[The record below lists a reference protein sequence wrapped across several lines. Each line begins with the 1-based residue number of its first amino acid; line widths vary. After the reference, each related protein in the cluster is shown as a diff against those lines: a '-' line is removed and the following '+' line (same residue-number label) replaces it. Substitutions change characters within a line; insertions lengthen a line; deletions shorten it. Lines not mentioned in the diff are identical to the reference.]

1 MIGIR
6 WQDERCL
13 SFLRRK
19 QSLGIEVLE
28 EILGI
33 KRSNST
39 SIDEDR
45 RREWQKPIP
54 WKIKSKEKWLE
65 MNRITTC

>member
-13 SFLRRK
+13 SFSRRK

-45 RREWQKPIP
+45 RRDWHACDRQQTQSLKKNQK
-54 WKIKSKEKWLE
+54 
-65 MNRITTC
+65 